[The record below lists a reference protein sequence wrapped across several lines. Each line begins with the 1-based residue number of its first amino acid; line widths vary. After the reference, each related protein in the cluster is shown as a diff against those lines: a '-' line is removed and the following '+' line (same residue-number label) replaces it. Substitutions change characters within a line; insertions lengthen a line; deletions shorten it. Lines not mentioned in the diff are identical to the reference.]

1 MIMVITIE
9 VFFCFYMLT
18 NMQTVSSSFGMQGER
33 MDVISGRR
41 IQHLVREA
49 SAT

>member
-33 MDVISGRR
+33 MDVKLY
-41 IQHLVREA
+41 QKF
-49 SAT
+49 SAF